1 MSGEKPAPAVGV
13 RPGGAGWWARPAVRR
28 AAQAAVIAVV
38 LFFFALALIREWP
51 RVVAYPWR
59 LEPGYALA
67 AAALLLG
74 RAPLQVFGWKLLL
87 ARLGHPLGWA
97 TAFRVY
103 FQSGLAKYLPGS
115 VWFAVGRVVLAER
128 AGVPRGAVTLSVAIE
143 QVLNTVAALLV
154 SLLALTVLPGVAV
167 WPYLAVGL
175 GLGGF
180 VVWPRPVFAL
190 LEWGLRRLGRAPARV
205 PLRGADL
212 LLALAPFVAN
222 WLWYGV
228 ASFCWTAAVYPAL
241 PGAQL
246 PAVVGLYTA
255 SWAIGFLT
263 LIVPNGWGVREG
275 ILIAGLTGALGL
287 PLPAAGAAA
296 VLSRLGSIL
305 AEAFWALVTTRGVKR
320 NA

>member
-1 MSGEKPAPAVGV
+1 MRGEKPAPGAA
-13 RPGGAGWWARPAVRR
+13 RPGLPGLWARPAVRR

-38 LFFFALALIREWP
+38 LFFFGMALAREWP

-59 LEPGYALA
+59 LEPGYALG

-87 ARLGHPLGWA
+87 AQLGHPLSWA
-97 TAFRVY
+97 TAFRIY

-128 AGVPRGAVTLSVAIE
+128 AGVPRQATTVSVAVE

-167 WPYLAVGL
+167 WPYLAVGV

-180 VVWPRPVFAL
+180 VLWPRPVFAA
-190 LEWGLRRLGRAPARV
+190 LEWGLRRLGRAPAPV
-205 PLRGADL
+205 QLRGADL
-212 LLALAPFVAN
+212 LRALAPLVAN

-241 PGAQL
+241 PLAQL
-246 PAVVGLYTA
+246 PAIVGLYTA

-305 AEAFWALVTTRGVKR
+305 AEAFWALVTTKR
-320 NA
+320 RRNEE